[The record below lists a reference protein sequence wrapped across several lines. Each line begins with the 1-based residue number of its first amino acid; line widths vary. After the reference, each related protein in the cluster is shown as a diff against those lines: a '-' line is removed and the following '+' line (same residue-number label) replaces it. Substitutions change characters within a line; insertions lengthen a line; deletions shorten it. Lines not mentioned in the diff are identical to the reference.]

1 MEQENIMIDE
11 ITRIVNKIKKD
22 WERVTSNG
30 AVISKIDKDILITDL
45 KIAYELASELNITR
59 LAPSFTELKS
69 PSPPEP
75 KPKSF
80 DFSIPAVTLPEEEQP
95 AKPADIPKF
104 EEPAPPGEQPMILK
118 DSMEIVK
125 PEAAPEPPKPDY
137 KPGFTAQKTMGD
149 LFSPPKTVS
158 DLLQGNGHNS
168 LASKIQ
174 QHRISDIKAAI
185 GINDKFTFINDLFK
199 GEIAN
204 YNQSIEKLN
213 KMVSYQEAMEYVAQL
228 GLESGAPEN
237 IAAFAKFTELI
248 KRRYQA

>member
-1 MEQENIMIDE
+1 MEQESVLIDE

-30 AVISKIDKDILITDL
+30 SVISKIDKDILITDL

-69 PSPPEP
+69 PPPPAP
-75 KPKSF
+75 KPKSI
-80 DFSIPAVTLPEEEQP
+80 DFPIPSVALPEEEQP

-104 EEPAPPGEQPMILK
+104 EEPAPPAEQPKMQEVL
-118 DSMEIVK
+118 MEIVK
-125 PEAAPEPPKPDY
+125 PEAAPEPPKQEQ
-137 KPGFTAQKTMGD
+137 KPVLPAQKTMGD

-158 DLLQGNGHNS
+158 DVLQGNGDNS

-174 QHRISDIKAAI
+174 HHRISDIKAAI

-213 KMVSYQEAMEYVAQL
+213 NMVSYQEAMEYVAQL
-228 GLESGAPEN
+228 GLETGTPEN

-248 KRRYQA
+248 KRRY

>member
-1 MEQENIMIDE
+1 MEQEYVMIDD

-30 AVISKIDKDILITDL
+30 SVISKIDKDILITDL
-45 KIAYELASELNITR
+45 KIAYELASELNVTR
-59 LAPSFTELKS
+59 LAPLFTELKS
-69 PSPPEP
+69 PSLPEP
-75 KPKSF
+75 KVKSIDLKDAEATF
-80 DFSIPAVTLPEEEQP
+80 PEEE
-95 AKPADIPKF
+95 KPSIPIEISKF
-104 EEPAPPGEQPMILK
+104 EEPERTAEQPKIEEVLIQT
-118 DSMEIVK
+118 SP
-125 PEAAPEPPKPDY
+125 PEVSPEPQKPDY
-137 KPGFTAQKTMGD
+137 RPAQKTMGD

-158 DLLQGNGHNS
+158 DVLQSNGDNS

-213 KMVSYQEAMEYVAQL
+213 NMESYQEAMEYLVQL
-228 GLESGAPEN
+228 KLETGAPEN
-237 IAAFAKFTELI
+237 KEAFSKFTELI
-248 KRRYQA
+248 KRRY